1 MSTRRITAI
10 WYRVLQPNNFF
21 NIERGSGLVVGGGGA
36 LYIEIPK
43 TLVGPTLRF
52 FAYQAPQ
59 LGDGG
64 FNIEAIPTGSK
75 DGMAHS
81 INVQVKSSGRMR
93 ISNQNR
99 QATSGRRH
107 PAWSRQAGFPEAPD
121 GVRNLAE
128 AAQYLPE
135 GGVRIFIAKVND
147 GTFIAGFTKG
157 TVPSNIPL
165 DSPLRPLWMN
175 SGVGG
180 VISDLD
186 MPVGGGI

>member
-10 WYRVLQPNNFF
+10 WYRGLQRGEFF
-21 NIERGSGLVVGGGGA
+21 NIERGSGLVVGGGGS

-43 TLVGPTLRF
+43 SLVGPTLRF

-64 FNIEAIPTGSK
+64 FDIAAIPTGSN
-75 DGMAHS
+75 DGVAYP
-81 INVQVKSSGRMR
+81 INVQVKAGGRMR
-93 ISNQNR
+93 ITNQNR
-99 QATSGRRH
+99 QAASGRRH
-107 PAWSRQAGFPEAPD
+107 PAWSRQAGFPEAPN
-121 GVRNLAE
+121 GVRNRDE
-128 AAQYLPE
+128 AAQHLPE
-135 GGVRIFIAKVND
+135 GGVRIFVAKVND